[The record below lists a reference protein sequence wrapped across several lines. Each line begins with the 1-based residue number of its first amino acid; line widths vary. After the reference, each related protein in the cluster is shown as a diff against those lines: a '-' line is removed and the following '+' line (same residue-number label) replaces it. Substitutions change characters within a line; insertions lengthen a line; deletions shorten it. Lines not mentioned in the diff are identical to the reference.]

1 MKIGGLCRIM
11 IICSDRHPFGAAV
24 EFVQGSL
31 MDAFDSAVQ
40 IYFLLSLA
48 SKINPIPTQN
58 ASVHLGGKER

>member
-1 MKIGGLCRIM
+1 MERFLPFFWVKIGGLCVVM
-11 IICSDRHPFGAAV
+11 IICSNHHHFEAAV

-48 SKINPIPTQN
+48 S
-58 ASVHLGGKER
+58 